1 MRATLFSNVYKRAEE
16 LAAAG
21 VEGGDPRR
29 STAFFYFFSAKIC
42 PVWVRSL
49 SVHRNS
55 ATGSHSFLIQYNVR
69 FLLYQYLCL
78 EHMELFPLG
87 GKGENIAAKMP
98 FPLTARTGFCCLRVR
113 TLGAPTQNIPPVSLI
128 HKINSFSLCALP
140 DRAPSAIGTDESDCK
155 KEKKKS

>member
-78 EHMELFPLG
+78 EHGELFPLG

-98 FPLTARTGFCCLRVR
+98 FPLTARTGFAAC
-113 TLGAPTQNIPPVSLI
+113 VSERWELQ
-128 HKINSFSLCALP
+128 HKIFLP
-140 DRAPSAIGTDESDCK
+140 CLSATK
-155 KEKKKS
+155 